1 MENNALELLLDRKY
15 KNETYTIGNLYV
27 DGEWFCNTLEDKDRG
42 LSQTMSLEEIKETKV
57 YGETAIPTG
66 RFAIRMDIVS
76 PKYNGVKWYK
86 DNFGGR
92 MPRLENV
99 KGFSGILIHSGN
111 TALDSNGCILVGMN
125 KAKGK
130 VLDSRATFQKLWKI
144 LEQARKAGK
153 TIYLTVK

>member
-1 MENNALELLLDRKY
+1 MENDTLELLLDRKY
-15 KNETYTIGNLYV
+15 RKETYTIGNLYV
-27 DGEWFCNTLEDKDRG
+27 DGEWFCNALEDKDRG
-42 LSQTMSLEEIKETKV
+42 LSQTMPIEEINKIKV

-66 RFAIRMDIVS
+66 RYEVRMDIVS

-92 MPRLENV
+92 MPRLESV
-99 KGFSGILIHSGN
+99 KGFNGILIHSGN

-153 TIYLTVK
+153 KIYLTVK

>member
-1 MENNALELLLDRKY
+1 MENNTLELLLDRKY
-15 KNETYTIGNLYV
+15 RKETYTIGNLYV
-27 DGEWFCNTLEDKDRG
+27 DGEWFCNALEDKDRG
-42 LSQTMSLEEIKETKV
+42 LSQTMPIEEINKIKV

-66 RFAIRMDIVS
+66 RYEVRMDIVS

-92 MPRLENV
+92 MPRLESV

-153 TIYLTVK
+153 KIYLTVK

>member
-1 MENNALELLLDRKY
+1 MENNTLELLLDRKY
-15 KNETYTIGNLYV
+15 RKETYTIGNLYV
-27 DGEWFCNTLEDKDRG
+27 DGEWFCNALEDKDRG
-42 LSQTMSLEEIKETKV
+42 LSQTMTLEEINKIKV

-66 RFAIRMDIVS
+66 RYEVRMDIVS

-92 MPRLENV
+92 MPRLESV

-130 VLDSRATFQKLWKI
+130 VLDSRATFQKLWKV

-153 TIYLTVK
+153 KIYLTIK

>member
-1 MENNALELLLDRKY
+1 MENNTLELLLDRKY
-15 KNETYTIGNLYV
+15 RKETYTIGNLYV
-27 DGEWFCNTLEDKDRG
+27 DGEWFCNALEDKDRG
-42 LSQTMSLEEIKETKV
+42 LSQTMTLEEINKIKV

-66 RFAIRMDIVS
+66 RYEVRMDIVS

-92 MPRLENV
+92 MPRLESV

-111 TALDSNGCILVGMN
+111 TALDSSGCILVGLN

-130 VLDSRATFQKLWKI
+130 VLDSRATFQKLWKV
-144 LEQARKAGK
+144 LEQARKTGK
-153 TIYLTVK
+153 TIYLTVQ

>member
-42 LSQTMSLEEIKETKV
+42 LSQTMPLEEIKETKV

-66 RFAIRMDIVS
+66 RYEVRMDIVS

-92 MPRLENV
+92 MPRLESV

-130 VLDSRATFQKLWKI
+130 VLDSRATFQKLWKV

-153 TIYLTVK
+153 KIYLTVK

>member
-15 KNETYTIGNLYV
+15 KKETYTIGNLYV

-42 LSQTMSLEEIKETKV
+42 LSQTMPIEEINKIKV

-66 RFAIRMDIVS
+66 RFVVRMDIVS

-92 MPRLENV
+92 MPRLESV

-130 VLDSRATFQKLWKI
+130 VLDSRATFQKLWNI

-153 TIYLTVK
+153 TIYLTVQ

>member
-1 MENNALELLLDRKY
+1 MENNELELLLDRKY

-42 LSQTMSLEEIKETKV
+42 LSQTMPLEEIKKAKV

-66 RFAIRMDIVS
+66 RYEVRMDIVS

-92 MPRLENV
+92 MPRLESV

-153 TIYLTVK
+153 TIYLTVE

>member
-27 DGEWFCNTLEDKDRG
+27 DGEWFCNALEDKDRG
-42 LSQTMSLEEIKETKV
+42 LSQTMPLEEIKETKV

-66 RFAIRMDIVS
+66 RYEVRMDIVS

-130 VLDSRATFQKLWKI
+130 VLDSRVTFQKLWKV

-153 TIYLTVK
+153 TIYLTVQ

>member
-15 KNETYTIGNLYV
+15 RNETYTIGNLYV
-27 DGEWFCNTLEDKDRG
+27 DGEWFCNTLEDKDRE
-42 LSQTMSLEEIKETKV
+42 LSQTMPLKEINEAKV

-66 RFAIRMDIVS
+66 RYEVRMDIVS

-92 MPRLENV
+92 MPRLESV

-130 VLDSRATFQKLWKI
+130 VLDSRATFQKLWKV

-153 TIYLTVK
+153 TIYLTVQ

>member
-1 MENNALELLLDRKY
+1 MENNTLELLLDRKY
-15 KNETYTIGNLYV
+15 RKETYTIGNLYV

-42 LSQTMSLEEIKETKV
+42 LSQTMTLEEINKIKV

-66 RFAIRMDIVS
+66 RYEVRMDIVS

-92 MPRLENV
+92 MPRLESV

-111 TALDSNGCILVGMN
+111 TALDSNGCILVGLN

-130 VLDSRATFQKLWKI
+130 VLDSRSTFQKLWKV
-144 LEQARKAGK
+144 LEQARKTGK
-153 TIYLTVK
+153 TIYLTVQ

>member
-1 MENNALELLLDRKY
+1 MENNTLELLLDRKY
-15 KNETYTIGNLYV
+15 RKETYTIGNLYV

-42 LSQTMSLEEIKETKV
+42 LSQTMTLEEINKIKV

-66 RFAIRMDIVS
+66 RYEVRMDIVS

-92 MPRLENV
+92 MPRLESV

-111 TALDSNGCILVGMN
+111 TALDSNGCILVGLN

-130 VLDSRATFQKLWKI
+130 VLDSRATFQKLWKV
-144 LEQARKAGK
+144 LEQARKTGK
-153 TIYLTVK
+153 TIYLTVQ

>member
-66 RFAIRMDIVS
+66 RYEVSMDIVS

-111 TALDSNGCILVGMN
+111 TALDSNGCILVGLN

-153 TIYLTVK
+153 TIYLTVQ

>member
-1 MENNALELLLDRKY
+1 MENNTLELLLDRKY
-15 KNETYTIGNLYV
+15 RKETYTIGNLYV
-27 DGEWFCNTLEDKDRG
+27 DGEWFCNALEDKDRG
-42 LSQTMSLEEIKETKV
+42 LSQTMPLEEIKRQKV

-66 RFAIRMDIVS
+66 RYEVRMDIVS

-92 MPRLENV
+92 MPRLESV

-153 TIYLTVK
+153 TIYLTVQ

>member
-27 DGEWFCNTLEDKDRG
+27 DGEWFCNTLEDRDRG
-42 LSQTMSLEEIKETKV
+42 LSQTMPLEEIKRQKV

-66 RFAIRMDIVS
+66 RYEVRMDIVS

-92 MPRLENV
+92 MPRLETV

-153 TIYLTVK
+153 TIYLTVQ

>member
-15 KNETYTIGNLYV
+15 KKETYTIGNLYV

-42 LSQTMSLEEIKETKV
+42 LSQTMPLEEIKETKV

-66 RFAIRMDIVS
+66 RYEVRMDIVS
-76 PKYNGVKWYK
+76 PKYSGVKWYK

-111 TALDSNGCILVGMN
+111 TALDSNGCILVGLN

-130 VLDSRATFQKLWKI
+130 VLDSRATFQKLWKV

-153 TIYLTVK
+153 TIYLTVQ

>member
-1 MENNALELLLDRKY
+1 MENNTLELLLDRKY
-15 KNETYTIGNLYV
+15 RKETYTIGNLYV
-27 DGEWFCNTLEDKDRG
+27 DGEWFCNALEDKDRG
-42 LSQTMSLEEIKETKV
+42 LSQTMPLEEINKIKV

-66 RFAIRMDIVS
+66 RYEVRMDIVS

-92 MPRLENV
+92 MPRLESV

-111 TALDSNGCILVGMN
+111 TALDSNGCILVGLN

-130 VLDSRATFQKLWKI
+130 VLDSRATFQKLWKV

-153 TIYLTVK
+153 TICLTVK

>member
-1 MENNALELLLDRKY
+1 MENNTLELLLDRKY
-15 KNETYTIGNLYV
+15 RKETYTIGNLYV
-27 DGEWFCNTLEDKDRG
+27 DGEWFCNALEDKDRG
-42 LSQTMSLEEIKETKV
+42 LSQTMTLEEINKIKV

-66 RFAIRMDIVS
+66 RYEVRMDIVS

-92 MPRLENV
+92 MPRLESV

-111 TALDSNGCILVGMN
+111 TALDSNGCILVGLN

-130 VLDSRATFQKLWKI
+130 VLDSRATFQKLWKV
-144 LEQARKAGK
+144 LEQARKTGK
-153 TIYLTVK
+153 TIYLTVQ

>member
-1 MENNALELLLDRKY
+1 MENNTLELLLDRKY
-15 KNETYTIGNLYV
+15 RKETYTIGNLYV

-42 LSQTMSLEEIKETKV
+42 LSQTMTLEEINKIKV

-66 RFAIRMDIVS
+66 RYEVRMDIVS

-92 MPRLENV
+92 MPRLESV

-111 TALDSNGCILVGMN
+111 TALDSNGCILVGLN

-153 TIYLTVK
+153 TIYLTVQ

>member
-27 DGEWFCNTLEDKDRG
+27 DGEWFCNSLEDKDRG
-42 LSQTMSLEEIKETKV
+42 LSQTMPLEEIKETKV

-66 RFAIRMDIVS
+66 RYEVRMDIVS

-130 VLDSRATFQKLWKI
+130 VLDSRATFQKLWKV

-153 TIYLTVK
+153 TIYLTVQ

>member
-42 LSQTMSLEEIKETKV
+42 LLQTMPIEEINKIKV

-66 RFAIRMDIVS
+66 RFAVRMDIVS

-92 MPRLENV
+92 MPRLESV

-153 TIYLTVK
+153 TIYLTVQ